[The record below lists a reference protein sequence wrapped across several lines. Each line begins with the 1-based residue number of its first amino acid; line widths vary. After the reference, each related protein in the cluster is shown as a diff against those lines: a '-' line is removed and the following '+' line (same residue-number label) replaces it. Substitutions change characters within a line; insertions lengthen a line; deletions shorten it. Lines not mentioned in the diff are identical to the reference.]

1 MNDNERVKELRKS
14 LGLTLEKFSAP
25 LGVGKAA
32 ISKIELGQVN
42 LTDQMATTICKVYDV
57 SFEWLKNGTGEMFA
71 ARPIGD
77 DLKAKI
83 DYYLPDES
91 ESFRLRLARMIL
103 NMDKEDMER
112 LEAYARKY
120 LFPEEEE
127 DSTIDQ
133 KVESYRAELEA
144 EAASKKPGASQTT
157 KDA

>member
-1 MNDNERVKELRKS
+1 MNANERVKELRKN

-57 SFEWLKNGTGEMFA
+57 SLEWLKNGSGEMFA

-77 DLKAKI
+77 DLKARI
-83 DYYLPDES
+83 DYFLPDES
-91 ESFRLRLARMIL
+91 ETFRLRLARLIL
-103 NMDKEDMER
+103 SMDKEDMAK

-120 LFPEEEE
+120 LFPEDTES
-127 DSTIDQ
+127 DAIDQ

-144 EAASKKPGASQTT
+144 EAASEKSKASQTT
-157 KDA
+157 KGA